1 MAAVPLRSAGRRV
14 LDAARTVMASD
25 ETTLVRPSAAEA
37 RTLLDQL
44 PDLAN
49 AGSRIKSL
57 HFARHQRVLIA
68 GDRCTCWYVNRDGWL
83 FRYKI
88 LHSGARQILDFIL
101 PGEVF
106 GLQACVF
113 GSALY
118 SVATITP
125 TVVSAVPF
133 EMTDALLSRDP
144 KVAKVLLWSAVCE
157 SARLGEHVTDA
168 GRRSAYERLAHFFL
182 ELFVRAKRAGL
193 ADDMSFHAPLTQQ
206 LIGDALGLTTIHVNR
221 TLRLLREHDLI
232 AIEDRRI
239 TLLDFAALSSACD
252 FEQSYLGENARTFWR
267 D

>member
-1 MAAVPLRSAGRRV
+1 MS
-14 LDAARTVMASD
+14 SD
-25 ETTLVRPSAAEA
+25 ESALVQRPATGVKA
-37 RTLLDQL
+37 LLDQL
-44 PDLAN
+44 SDLAT
-49 AGSRIKSL
+49 AGSRIRSL
-57 HFARHQRVLIA
+57 HFARHQHVLIA
-68 GDRCTCWYVNRDGWL
+68 GDRCTCWYVNSDGWL

-113 GSALY
+113 RSSLY

-133 EMTDALLSRDP
+133 EMIDELLSRDP
-144 KVAKVLLWSAVCE
+144 KVAKVLLWSATCE

-168 GRRSAYERLAHFFL
+168 GRRSASERLAHFFL
-182 ELFVRAKRAGL
+182 ELFVRAKHAGL
-193 ADDMSFHAPLTQQ
+193 ADGMSFHAPLTQE

-221 TLRLLREHDLI
+221 TLRLLRERKLVV
-232 AIEDRRI
+232 IEGKRI
-239 TLLDFAALSSACD
+239 TLLDFSALSSACD
-252 FEQSYLGENARTFWR
+252 FEQSYLGENARTFWK